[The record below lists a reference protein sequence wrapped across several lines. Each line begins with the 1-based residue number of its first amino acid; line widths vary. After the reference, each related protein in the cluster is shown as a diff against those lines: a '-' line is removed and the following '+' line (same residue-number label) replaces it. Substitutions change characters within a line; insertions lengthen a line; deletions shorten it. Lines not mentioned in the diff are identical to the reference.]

1 MKKLGRIISI
11 GLGFG
16 LLAFALSFVPSKPT
30 AAAHAPVVT
39 VANTP
44 LPVSLTGTGNI
55 TGTVAATQSGTWNV
69 GLSGT
74 PTASA
79 SNFPAAQPVSF
90 GNTRTTPLFVRDVDN
105 STRAAFQLTCSSTTA
120 DSGSFSC
127 NLGTVGTGTRIV
139 IETVSGYLKVPAGI
153 SPGDPHLITTVNGST
168 ANHYLRGSLMGKI
181 AGFDSW
187 LFTEDVRLYADAS
200 TPINVRANTDATGNT
215 GTGTFTLSGYTVAVL

>member
-16 LLAFALSFVPSKPT
+16 LVASALSFVLSKPT
-30 AAAHAPVVT
+30 AAAHGPVVT
-39 VANTP
+39 VASTP
-44 LPVSLTGTGNI
+44 RPVSLAGTGNI
-55 TGTVAATQSGTWNV
+55 KAVAATQSGTWNV
-69 GLSGT
+69 GLTGT
-74 PTASA
+74 PT
-79 SNFPAAQPVSF
+79 VSF
-90 GNTRTTPLFVRDVDN
+90 SNTSKTPLFVRDVDN
-105 STRAAFQLTCSSTTA
+105 PTRAAFQLTCSSTTA

-139 IETVSGYLKVPAGI
+139 IETVSGFLKVPAGI

-168 ANHYLRGSLMGKI
+168 ANHYLRGSSMGKI

-200 TPINVRANTDATGNT
+200 TTITVSANTDATGNT